1 MNASALI
8 ITAAEARAMDP
19 ALEAPAVLRGKGFL
33 PTAEGEKPEGCE
45 VRHG

>member
-1 MNASALI
+1 MDTLAI
-8 ITAAEARAMDP
+8 GIVHEARAMDP